1 MIIDEG
7 DSWIRSLVTEID
19 ISTVMQRKDYRQSR
33 AYATTNINSNQSF
46 LPINNSISP
55 KSFSDSFQPG
65 VYAYDR
71 GTITSFLKV
80 SQINRRS
87 FEEFERAQPDDFCY
101 LVNEKVKF
109 TDTPGN
115 LHLEFTLFQEEKV
128 SIARFEN
135 GFGNGV
141 FLNLEIIPLIER
153 VNESQSQ
160 QAGSTLLVI
169 LSGEARE
176 LPPEKAI
183 SPPSKSL
190 KGLNGA
196 AIGNL
201 FKN

>member
-1 MIIDEG
+1 
-7 DSWIRSLVTEID
+7 
-19 ISTVMQRKDYRQSR
+19 
-33 AYATTNINSNQSF
+33 
-46 LPINNSISP
+46 
-55 KSFSDSFQPG
+55 
-65 VYAYDR
+65 
-71 GTITSFLKV
+71 
-80 SQINRRS
+80 
-87 FEEFERAQPDDFCY
+87 
-101 LVNEKVKF
+101 VNEKVKF

-115 LHLEFTLFQEEKV
+115 LHLEFTYFSIDSIVYEVVFKIEEFFVISSQEEKV

-141 FLNLEIIPLIER
+141 FLNPEIIPLIER

-169 LSGEARE
+169 LSDEARE
-176 LPPEKAI
+176 LPPEKET

-201 FKN
+201 SKN